1 MSKKLQPILSI
12 VAVVAVILAIWSVR
26 DAVERRKDASA
37 RADQTAASRDE
48 GKSGDRQ
55 YPRPD
60 RRSDDSDDLPR
71 LKICGRIGN
80 YDPARG
86 AGSVTVSV
94 AKPGTAHPVQTARIT
109 AEGTWELNFVPGAP
123 LSIAVSVPG
132 FLVHSQLVATP
143 KPCSAEVYET
153 TLATGPATTLRGTV
167 SDVFGGSIAGADI
180 DVIPQ
185 GTHNG
190 YGFEQPVFRTISG
203 DDGEFEILVPANT
216 YVIRGSYPGY
226 STAVV
231 AGDTRVRDS
240 ESVSLVLSPGATVSG
255 RVVAA
260 GTGEGV
266 PDAEL
271 RLVPLASAGSSFI
284 NYAARADAVSG
295 PDGVFR
301 IDNVGL
307 GSWAVYAKSDTAL
320 SSSPTE
326 ISVELYEDVQD
337 VVVSVDIGT
346 PVYGTVRERG
356 QDVPI
361 ADALVTLQGES
372 LVLTCD
378 PSAADGLFD
387 CGAVPRGRYTA
398 IVSHKQYAGNL
409 LGANVTVG
417 AEPSYLELELERG
430 YTISGHVSPVA
441 KGVPIRVRMP
451 VDTISGADI
460 GFTMMNAFS
469 SAQTDASGNFTIGP
483 LSLGRVTLVA
493 EHAEHG
499 RGEAEVTLELAEAGR
514 EVEIALT
521 PAATLSGTIT
531 QLGDTQGSSLE
542 LVLAPIGEPYRVDG
556 TRKTGA
562 AMYTLPIDELGN
574 FEARGLEAGKYGLS
588 LQHSLGSVEFVGPDS
603 LELADGQHERIELEL
618 AAQQQRFAGVVRDAD
633 GGLVEGA
640 VVYSAKDGET
650 RTVSDAEGKFSLVAW
665 SEQTSLPVQYHRAG
679 YSTAAS
685 DAVLNVGEGNEL
697 VVPLESSL
705 EVTHAGVDSGRVVIT
720 GKTRIERPASRSG
733 ATAIQGLLAGSYQVH
748 VCGDEEYGVGKLDV
762 VEGHNEL
769 SVETR
774 PWISAQGLAITPE
787 GEPLVGATVFAVP
800 TRDPCGAF
808 NRAAMASLSDGDSR
822 VTQSDGSFTLSGL
835 PPGPLLLYFI
845 EVDGES
851 PRQLSTTV
859 SVDEGSGTVELGQ
872 VQL

>member
-1 MSKKLQPILSI
+1 MSKKVQPILSI
-12 VAVVAVILAIWSVR
+12 VAIVAVILAIWSVR
-26 DAVERRKDASA
+26 DAVERRKQDSE
-37 RADQTAASRDE
+37 RDGQTRSNHDD
-48 GKSGDRQ
+48 GKSSDRHH
-55 YPRPD
+55 PRPE
-60 RRSDDSDDLPR
+60 RRSEDSEDLPR
-71 LKICGRIGN
+71 LKICGRVSN

-86 AGSVTVSV
+86 SGLVTVSV
-94 AKPGTAHPVQTARIT
+94 AKPGTAHPIQTARIS

-123 LSIAVSVPG
+123 LSIAVTVPG
-132 FLVHSQLVATP
+132 FLATSQLIATP
-143 KPCSAEVYET
+143 KPCSAEVYEMS
-153 TLATGPATTLRGTV
+153 LSSGPGTTLRGSV

-190 YGFEQPVFRTISG
+190 YGFEQPVFRTVSG
-203 DDGEFEILVPANT
+203 DDGEFELLVPANA
-216 YVIRGSYPGY
+216 YVVRGSYPGY
-226 STAVV
+226 SSASVG
-231 AGDTRVRDS
+231 GDTRVRDS
-240 ESVSLVLSPGATVSG
+240 ETVALVLSPGATVSG

-266 PDAEL
+266 ADAEL
-271 RLVPLASAGSSFI
+271 RLVPLAAGGGSFI

-307 GSWAVYAKSDTAL
+307 GSWAVYAKSDAAL

-337 VVVSVDIGT
+337 VVVSVDVGT

-356 QDVPI
+356 QDLPI
-361 ADALVTLQGES
+361 AGALVTLQGDA
-372 LVLTCD
+372 LVITCA
-378 PSAADGLFD
+378 PSEADGLFD

-398 IVSHKQYAGNL
+398 IVSHRQYAGNL
-409 LGANVTVG
+409 LGANLSVG

-430 YTISGHVSPVA
+430 YTISGRVSPVA

-451 VDTISGADI
+451 VDTISGGDI

-469 SAQTDASGNFTIGP
+469 SAQTDASGHFTIGP

-493 EHAEHG
+493 EHTQHG
-499 RGEAEVTLELAEAGR
+499 RGEAEVTLELAKAGS

-521 PAATLSGTIT
+521 PAATLSGSIT
-531 QLGDTQGSSLE
+531 KLGETRGNSLE

-574 FEARGLEAGKYGLS
+574 FEARGLEAGKYALS
-588 LQHSLGSVEFVGPDS
+588 LQHSLGSVEYVGPAQ
-603 LELADGQHERIELEL
+603 LELAEGQHERIELEL

-640 VVYSAKDGET
+640 VVYSAKDVET
-650 RTVSDAEGKFSLVAW
+650 RAVSDAEGKFSLIAW
-665 SEQTSLPVQYHRAG
+665 SEQSSLRVQYHRAG

-685 DAVLNVGEGNEL
+685 DAELQAGDANEL
-697 VVPLESSL
+697 VVPLEASL
-705 EVTHAGVDSGRVVIT
+705 EITHAGVESGRVVIT
-720 GKTRIERPASRSG
+720 GQTRLERPVSRSG
-733 ATAIQGLLAGSYQVH
+733 TTQIQGLLAGSYQVH
-748 VCGDEEYGVGKLDV
+748 VCGDEEYGTGKLEV

-769 SVETR
+769 AVDTR
-774 PWISAQGLAITPE
+774 PWVRASGVAIGPE
-787 GEPLVGATVFAVP
+787 GEPLVGATVLAMP

-808 NRAAMASLSDGDSR
+808 NRAAMASLSGESL
-822 VTQSDGSFTLSGL
+822 VTQSDGSFSIAGL
-835 PPGPLLLYFI
+835 PPGATLLHFL
-845 EVDGES
+845 VDGES

-859 SVDEGSGTVELGQ
+859 SVDEGSGTVDLGQ